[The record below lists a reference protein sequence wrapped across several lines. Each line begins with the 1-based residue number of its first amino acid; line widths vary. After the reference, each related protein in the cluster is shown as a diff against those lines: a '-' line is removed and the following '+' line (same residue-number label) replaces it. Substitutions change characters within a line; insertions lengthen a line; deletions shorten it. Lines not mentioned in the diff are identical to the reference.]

1 MPLSSSSTRTFA
13 AATLVALVTLAA
25 ASPVQAQGDYGT
37 SGRFEITP
45 FGGYQWGGSFQTDA
59 SNAIPEGELAAKD
72 AASWGVIISRY
83 QYSGTAAEI
92 FYLRQD
98 ADVTF
103 DSRNEGKRDVGQLA
117 SNYIQ
122 IGGRRALR
130 PLDQISPFISAS
142 LGANIL
148 DASDADATWRFAF
161 TLGGGVRVPLSNP
174 RVAIRIDARW
184 MATLIPSGDLESWC
198 GLWGCYSA
206 EGSTLLNQGQAS
218 AGLSIGF

>member
-1 MPLSSSSTRTFA
+1 MPLAPSSTRVFA
-13 AATLVALVTLAA
+13 VAALVALATLVT
-25 ASPVQAQGDYGT
+25 ASPVQAQGNYGT
-37 SGRFEITP
+37 HGRFEITP
-45 FGGYQWGGSFQTDA
+45 FGGYQWGGSFETDA
-59 SNAIPEGELAAKD
+59 SNAIPEGELNAKD
-72 AASWGVIISRY
+72 AASWGVILSRY
-83 QYSGTAAEI
+83 QYSGTAGEI

-103 DSRNEGKRDVGQLA
+103 DARGEGPRSVGQLA

-130 PLDQISPFISAS
+130 EEGVSPFISAS

-148 DASDADATWRFAF
+148 DADDADGVWRFAF

-174 RVAIRIDARW
+174 RVALRIDARW
-184 MATLIPSGDLESWC
+184 MATLIPSGDLDSWC
-198 GLWGCYSA
+198 SVWGCYTA